1 MTALVLS
8 FARAAALLVQS
19 ASSKA
24 AGGVAQQRVQA
35 VKLPGGGLVEHVEST
50 PRSAGRYARTAARMA
65 PARHAARGA
74 TRAPPQGWPRN
85 GGEAV
90 RAPRPIRAAA
100 AAALVVGQKLQHA
113 HVEAQKAR
121 VVLQ

>member
-65 PARHAARGA
+65 PATAGKLC
-74 TRAPPQGWPRN
+74 APHGQSALQPQP
-85 GGEAV
+85 
-90 RAPRPIRAAA
+90 PSS
-100 AAALVVGQKLQHA
+100 
-113 HVEAQKAR
+113 
-121 VVLQ
+121 